1 MHRLL
6 VVIIAA
12 FLSLGKAW
20 SQELVL
26 VRDTVNN
33 LQIGVPSGWKCAV
46 LVDQMVDFIA
56 YRQKIDADDVL
67 IESFNINIF
76 PSENKNFNSSFKW
89 YIKSISDAKGFKIL
103 EQGNQKI
110 NLRKYKYLIESHE
123 NDLNGVPMINY
134 NFFTND
140 KGRVVIL
147 TMVSY
152 PDRFA
157 NYRDLFSQIALSLR
171 F

>member
-1 MHRLL
+1 MRRLSIVIL
-6 VVIIAA
+6 VA
-12 FLSLGKAW
+12 FLSLGKGW

-26 VRDTVNN
+26 VKDTVNN
-33 LQIGVPSGWKCAV
+33 LQIGVPAGWKFAV
-46 LVDQMVDFIA
+46 LVDQLVYFIA
-56 YRQKIDADDVL
+56 YRQKTDVDDVL
-67 IESFNINIF
+67 IENFNINIF
-76 PSENKNFNSSFKW
+76 TSENKNFNSSFKW

-110 NLRKYKYLIESHE
+110 NQRKYKYIIQSHE
-123 NDLNGVPMINY
+123 NDLNGVPMIHY

-152 PDRFA
+152 PGQFA
-157 NYRDLFSQIALSLR
+157 NYRNLFSQIALSLR

>member
-1 MHRLL
+1 MRRLSI
-6 VVIIAA
+6 VIIVA
-12 FLSLGKAW
+12 FLSLGKGW

-26 VRDTVNN
+26 VKDTVNN
-33 LQIGVPSGWKCAV
+33 LQIGVPSGWKYAV
-46 LVDQMVDFIA
+46 LVDQLVDFIA
-56 YRQKIDADDVL
+56 YRQKVDANDVL
-67 IESFNINIF
+67 IENFNINIF
-76 PSENKNFNSSFKW
+76 TSENKNFNTSFKW

-110 NLRKYKYLIESHE
+110 NQRKYKYIIQSHE
-123 NDLNGVPMINY
+123 NELNGVPMIHY

-152 PDRFA
+152 PDQFA
-157 NYRDLFSQIALSLR
+157 N
-171 F
+171 

>member
-1 MHRLL
+1 MRRLSIT
-6 VVIIAA
+6 IIVA
-12 FLSLGKAW
+12 FLFLGKGW

-26 VRDTVNN
+26 VKDTVNN

-46 LVDQMVDFIA
+46 LVDQLVDFIA
-56 YRQKIDADDVL
+56 YRQKTNADDVL
-67 IESFNINIF
+67 IESLNINIF
-76 PSENKNFNSSFKW
+76 PSENKNFNTSFKA
-89 YIKSISDAKGFKIL
+89 YIQSIGKAKGFKIL

-110 NLRKYKYLIESHE
+110 NQRKFKYLIESHE

-140 KGRVVIL
+140 KDRTIIL

>member
-1 MHRLL
+1 MHRLS
-6 VVIIAA
+6 VVIIVA
-12 FLSLGKAW
+12 FLFLGKGW

-26 VRDTVNN
+26 VKDTVNN
-33 LQIGVPSGWKCAV
+33 LQIGVPSGWKFAV
-46 LVDQMVDFIA
+46 LVDQLVDFIA
-56 YRQKIDADDVL
+56 YRQKVDANDVL
-67 IESFNINIF
+67 IENFNINIF
-76 PSENKNFNSSFKW
+76 TSENKNFNSSFKW

-110 NLRKYKYLIESHE
+110 NQRKYKYIIQSHQ
-123 NDLNGVPMINY
+123 NDLNGVPMIHY

-152 PDRFA
+152 PDQFA
-157 NYRDLFSQIALSLR
+157 NYRNLFSQIALSLR

>member
-1 MHRLL
+1 MHRLS
-6 VVIIAA
+6 VVIIGA
-12 FLSLGKAW
+12 FLFLGKGW

-26 VRDTVNN
+26 VKDTVNN

-76 PSENKNFNSSFKW
+76 PSENKNFNTSFKA
-89 YIKSISDAKGFKIL
+89 YIQSISKAKGFKIL
-103 EQGNQKI
+103 ELGNQKI
-110 NLRKYKYLIESHE
+110 NQRKFKYLIESHE

-134 NFFTND
+134 NFFTNSKD
-140 KGRVVIL
+140 RIIIL

-157 NYRDLFSQIALSLR
+157 NYRDLFGQIAMSLR